1 MCVFPLCGGRGQ
13 TKDTIIVSL
22 GQALSSAQP
31 GSGSTTT
38 VPPPPPPDLSSAS
51 TEPAPCRPAQRPTRS
66 SEAATMRWSPPAL
79 LLLPLLLAWDTTSV
93 SRVCG
98 RKAGDHPIQQP
109 NPASAPDLLSGT
121 RNPWIRRDQI
131 PQPTTAGPDYTDD
144 PDAASS
150 PEIGELVP
158 HVSETVQPVKECL
171 VHDGN
176 KWRTDAICQRKINK
190 ATQTTPLR

>member
-66 SEAATMRWSPPAL
+66 SEAATMRWSLPAL
-79 LLLPLLLAWDTTSV
+79 LLLPLLLTWDTTSV

-98 RKAGDHPIQQP
+98 RKTGDHPIQQP
-109 NPASAPDLLSGT
+109 NPTSAPDLLSAT

-131 PQPTTAGPDYTDD
+131 PQPTTTAAGPDY
-144 PDAASS
+144 PDVKTGHPKLPAQTRTAQFLEVHAVRDSHGS
-150 PEIGELVP
+150 VRFEAIPVATEI
-158 HVSETVQPVKECL
+158 
-171 VHDGN
+171 
-176 KWRTDAICQRKINK
+176 RRMR
-190 ATQTTPLR
+190 PLDFYL